1 MENQEA
7 HITSER
13 YLAQWLEGELT
24 DSQLEELVSQ
34 KDFNAYLKLRRGIE
48 INEKLNGPTDQC
60 FEKLNH
66 RIAGLQ
72 PKIRTLNTTWFVGV
86 AASILTLFG
95 MFMFLDSDQLVV
107 ESGYG
112 TATPHELID
121 GSEVTLNSKST
132 IAYTPKQWI
141 ENKTVDLNGE
151 AYFKVAKGKTFTVR
165 TANGSVT
172 VLGTQFNVKSTD
184 DFFEVVCYHG
194 KVSVKIADTEHILL
208 PTQSIRKITGYKLE
222 PNTFKGVNPTWLDG
236 ESTFKSVP
244 LKYVITA
251 LEDKYD
257 IKFNTQEIDET
268 TIFSGGFPHG
278 NLDIALTTVF
288 DALDISYTEKEN
300 RNIKLRY

>member
-1 MENQEA
+1 
-7 HITSER
+7 
-13 YLAQWLEGELT
+13 
-24 DSQLEELVSQ
+24 
-34 KDFNAYLKLRRGIE
+34 
-48 INEKLNGPTDQC
+48 
-60 FEKLNH
+60 
-66 RIAGLQ
+66 
-72 PKIRTLNTTWFVGV
+72 
-86 AASILTLFG
+86 LFG

-244 LKYVITA
+244 IKYVITA